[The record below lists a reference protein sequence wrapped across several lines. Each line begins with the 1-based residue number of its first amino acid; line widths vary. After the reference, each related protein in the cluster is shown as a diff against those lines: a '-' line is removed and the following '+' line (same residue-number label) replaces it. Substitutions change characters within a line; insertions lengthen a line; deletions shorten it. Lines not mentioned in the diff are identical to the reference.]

1 MPMIYTATVHYT
13 AMVCEE
19 NDDKY
24 WFHRDQ
30 VIIKYENDDIDNE
43 EVEEA
48 AKVLIKKILQ
58 KHHHGP
64 KCEIWS
70 LDVDVIDIE
79 HC

>member
-1 MPMIYTATVHYT
+1 MTVLSIATVHYT
-13 AMVCEE
+13 AIVCEE

-24 WFHRDQ
+24 WLHKDNI
-30 VIIKYENDDIDNE
+30 IIKFENDNIDNE

-48 AKVLIKKILQ
+48 AKVLIPKIMK

-70 LDVDVIDIE
+70 LDVDVFDIE